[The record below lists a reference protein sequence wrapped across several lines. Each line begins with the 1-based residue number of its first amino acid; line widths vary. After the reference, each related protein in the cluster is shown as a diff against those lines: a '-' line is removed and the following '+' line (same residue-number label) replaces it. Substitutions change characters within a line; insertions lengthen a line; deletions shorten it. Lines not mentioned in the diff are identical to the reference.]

1 MIIFALVIFALSAIA
16 CVANGVYWRQQGN
29 TPMALMN
36 IGLGVVQV
44 VLLVLLF
51 GGLGV
56 PTSAP

>member
-1 MIIFALVIFALSAIA
+1 MIIFALVIFALSAVA

-51 GGLGV
+51 GGLSL